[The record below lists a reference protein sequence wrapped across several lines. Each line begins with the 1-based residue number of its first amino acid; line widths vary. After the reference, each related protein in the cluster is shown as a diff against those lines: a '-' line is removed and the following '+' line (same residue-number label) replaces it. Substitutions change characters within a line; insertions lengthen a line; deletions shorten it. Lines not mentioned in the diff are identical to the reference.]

1 MSAPVNALESL
12 VMTMSATETRQ
23 TGDVVAA
30 AAGDRA
36 AYGRLVD
43 GTRNLVCSISL
54 GIVRDLAASED
65 VAQEVFLAAWQELGK
80 LRNPASFLPWLR
92 QLTRNRAHDA
102 VRRQLRARR
111 RSDGGDAAALPDPRP
126 DAGAQLMARE
136 EEAALVEALA
146 QLPEAAREVVTLFYR
161 EGRSTLQV
169 AELLGVTE
177 AAVKKRL
184 QRAREDLRAA
194 TMQRLGQSLERSA
207 PAAAFTAVVLAA
219 LVTGA
224 PATAAAAKLG
234 MAATATSLAGKLFVA
249 AIGSALGPLLGVLG
263 VAGGVWLQLRRARD
277 DEERRALRVFAVVNA
292 GLMMLFGAL
301 LPLSGRALPGGY
313 GVIPWFVLFF
323 SVVGYNFRVRLP
335 RITARREALERAED
349 PAAAARQRRE
359 RRRSTLGLVLGGVGS
374 GGTIAW
380 VLWLM
385 HHPK

>member
-1 MSAPVNALESL
+1 MSAPMGLESL
-12 VMTMSATETRQ
+12 VMTMSVTETRQ

-65 VAQEVFLAAWQELGK
+65 VAQEVYLAAWQELGK

-102 VRRQLRARR
+102 VRRQLRARL
-111 RSDGGDAAALPDPRP
+111 RSDGGDAAALADPRP
-126 DAGAQLMARE
+126 DAGAQLVARE
-136 EEAALVEALA
+136 EESALVEALA
-146 QLPEAAREVVTLFYR
+146 ALPEAAREVVTLFYR

-184 QRAREDLRAA
+184 QRAREELRAA
-194 TMQRLGQSLERSA
+194 PLQRLGESLQRSA
-207 PAAAFTAVVLAA
+207 PAAAFTATVMAA

-224 PATAAAAKLG
+224 PATAAAAKIGL
-234 MAATATSLAGKLFVA
+234 ASSATSIAGKLFA
-249 AIGSALGPLLGVLG
+249 GAIGGALGPLLGVLG
-263 VAGGVWLQLRRARD
+263 VFGGVWLVVRRARD
-277 DEERRALRVFAVVNA
+277 EEERRALRVFAVVNSL
-292 GLMMLFGAL
+292 LMVLFGAL
-301 LPLSGRALPGGY
+301 LPLSGRILPGGY

-323 SVVGYNFRVRLP
+323 SVIGYNFHVRLP

-349 PAAAARQRRE
+349 PTAAARQRRE
-359 RRRSTLGLVLGGVGS
+359 RRRSRFGLVLGGLGS
-374 GGTIAW
+374 GGAILW
-380 VLWLM
+380 VLWLI